1 VAAGTGTSAA
11 ASLALLMYRSQLLRP
26 RQRMWGQKVF
36 LRKLAFPQ
44 TFYFVGLEVVDFRLP
59 LFTWQER

>member
-11 ASLALLMYRSQLLRP
+11 ASLALLMYRSQLRP
-26 RQRMWGQKVF
+26 RQRMWGRKVF